1 MAQTRTPLCWQACI
15 TQLCPAARCW
25 DMRCVGE
32 PRRKGRPCL
41 GSSCTGRSCQELRVL
56 PSAGTSFLLSLP
68 PDFFLTPR
76 IIGTGLGPAACLP
89 PLHTKLFSVLSP
101 SPALGREGGRGRSDS
116 QSQLSG
122 PPPASPTACGPSP
135 PGSCPGAGG
144 ERPFAPSGPQLSTC
158 ECGQITTETKAAS
171 PALEHSLLCMH
182 RTRLCS

>member
-1 MAQTRTPLCWQACI
+1 MAQTRTPLCRQACI

-68 PDFFLTPR
+68 PDFFLKPR

-101 SPALGREGGRGRSDS
+101 SPALGREGAGADPTARASCRAHPL
-116 QSQLSG
+116 QA
-122 PPPASPTACGPSP
+122 PPPVVPAHLAHVLGRVERGPLLLQGLS
-135 PGSCPGAGG
+135 S
-144 ERPFAPSGPQLSTC
+144 APANADKSQQKQKLLPQ
-158 ECGQITTETKAAS
+158 
-171 PALEHSLLCMH
+171 H
-182 RTRLCS
+182 